1 MPIRALGVIAIGL
14 LSVFAFVPTAALAA
28 DTGDAGSDQGTQTAT
43 VAPSPTP
50 ANVLP
55 ELEGL
60 AGRSIASATSD
71 PDNPFTPF
79 PVTKSFQDGYEE
91 GNTRLTNGQL
101 VSEVV
106 LSGGGVRSVASLDAQ
121 VCPDEQGRVS
131 VRIKMII
138 GSGSD
143 TTDDRVI
150 GALATGTVND
160 NAELTSSAVNV
171 THGTRKDAVLLQRLG
186 RSVLRQAEQGWR
198 NGLCVK
204 VDVSEGQSRTVS
216 PKEAVPISATAEPR
230 SGAGPIKGRM
240 EARKTAGQKKV
251 TPALTSVS
259 PAKFTYTA
267 PDQRPEAGSVTLRS
281 VSRRGIGTTN
291 LEYTTAADLK
301 IDSSGVTTVKCGG
314 PEGNWVVLFEAR
326 LGGSGGAVVGSAT
339 ATFTLADGSLT
350 GPYAFSGSAETGVG
364 LGSFGETGTASYA
377 AAADGTSGTLTF
389 SERGS
394 YPVTI
399 GTYCTNGV
407 ATGT

>member
-1 MPIRALGVIAIGL
+1 MPIRALVAITVGA
-14 LSVFAFVPTAALAA
+14 LSVLVTVPAAAFGA
-28 DTGDAGSDQGTQTAT
+28 DTGDAGSDPVAGTLT

-71 PDNPFTPF
+71 PDNPFTPL
-79 PVTKSFQDGYEE
+79 PATKSFQDGHEE

-101 VSEVV
+101 VSEVI
-106 LSGGGVRSVASLDAQ
+106 LSGGGVRSVATIDAH
-121 VCPDEQGRVS
+121 VCPDEYGTVS
-131 VRIKMII
+131 VRIKMTI

-160 NAELTSSAVNV
+160 NAELTSPAVNI
-171 THGTRKDAVLLQRLG
+171 THGTRKEAALLQHLGRAVLH
-186 RSVLRQAEQGWR
+186 QAEQGWR

-204 VDVSEGQSRTVS
+204 VDVSEGQSRTVT
-216 PKEAVPISATAEPR
+216 PKEKVPISATAKPR
-230 SGAGPIKGRM
+230 SGAGQIKGRM

-251 TPALTSVS
+251 EPATTSAT
-259 PAKFTYTA
+259 PAKFNYTA
-267 PDQRPEAGSVTLRS
+267 PDKRPETGSVTLRS
-281 VSRRGIGTTN
+281 VSRRGIGIAD

-301 IDSSGVTTVKCGG
+301 IASSGVSAVKCGG
-314 PEGNWVVLFEAR
+314 PEGDWTVLFEAR

-339 ATFTLADGSLT
+339 ATFTLAAGSLS

-364 LGSFGETGTASYA
+364 IGAFGETGTASYA
-377 AAADGTSGTLTF
+377 ASADGTSGTLTF
-389 SERGS
+389 SQRGS
-394 YPVTI
+394 YPVTV
-399 GTYCTNGV
+399 GTYCTNGTP
-407 ATGT
+407 TGR